1 MKSILKGI
9 GVVIALWMWATL
21 GYKLGYDACTY
32 DTSYNDLSR
41 ENAKLKEELKN
52 KKI

>member
-9 GVVIALWMWATL
+9 GVVIALWMWVTL
-21 GYKLGYDACTY
+21 GYKLGYDACVY
-32 DTSYNDLSR
+32 DTSYKDLAK
-41 ENAKLKEELKN
+41 ENAELKGELEN